1 MTIQKK
7 RARSSFTQNSLDR
20 INNKNNDI
28 YIYIYIYIYNKNCM
42 EKTIKEPLELELTSR
57 NKNVTLTWENRVKGL
72 IKIAL
77 KKNKMLK
84 IKLNVPGLQV

>member
-1 MTIQKK
+1 M
-7 RARSSFTQNSLDR
+7 
-20 INNKNNDI
+20 
-28 YIYIYIYIYNKNCM
+28 
-42 EKTIKEPLELELTSR
+42 KEPLELELTSC
-57 NKNVTLTWENRVKGL
+57 NKKVPLRWENRVKGL

>member
-1 MTIQKK
+1 
-7 RARSSFTQNSLDR
+7 
-20 INNKNNDI
+20 
-28 YIYIYIYIYNKNCM
+28 M
-42 EKTIKEPLELELTSR
+42 EEPLELELTSC
-57 NKNVTLTWENRVKGL
+57 NKKVPLRWENRVKGL

>member
-1 MTIQKK
+1 MDTSKK

-20 INNKNNDI
+20 INNKNND
-28 YIYIYIYIYNKNCM
+28 IYIYIYIYNKNCM

>member
-1 MTIQKK
+1 
-7 RARSSFTQNSLDR
+7 
-20 INNKNNDI
+20 
-28 YIYIYIYIYNKNCM
+28 M

>member
-1 MTIQKK
+1 
-7 RARSSFTQNSLDR
+7 
-20 INNKNNDI
+20 
-28 YIYIYIYIYNKNCM
+28 M
-42 EKTIKEPLELELTSR
+42 EKTIKEPLELELTSC
-57 NKNVTLTWENRVKGL
+57 NKKVTLQWENRVKGL

>member
-1 MTIQKK
+1 MVLMPKRKKLVINYTYIIKSAQKK
-7 RARSSFTQNSLDR
+7 
-20 INNKNNDI
+20 
-28 YIYIYIYIYNKNCM
+28 
-42 EKTIKEPLELELTSR
+42 KTIKEPQELELTSC
-57 NKNVTLTWENRVKGL
+57 NKKVTLWWENRVKGL